1 MLEFSSSD
9 ASVNAARRTT
19 RYRFS
24 CRYPSRHVFIVFA
37 VLAAA
42 AESSLGAQNDSFSAG
57 NEASSIDARHKAWD
71 GLYFGASLGGVWAR
85 SSMRTTVAPSSAAD
99 SYFFAS
105 SVPVIDDAGRQRT
118 QPGGPMG
125 VLQTGYMFQQG
136 PWVAGLEADFGYL
149 GLSGH
154 STGSA
159 IYPCCAPTGFS
170 MSEGIRSNWLATVR
184 PRIGITHGHMLFF
197 LSGGAAVSEIRTGFA
212 FSDNNSEAAAS
223 GSASRT
229 AIGYAVG
236 GGIEAKLAGR
246 WSIKADYLLV
256 NLGTLSGTSA
266 NLVSSYG
273 PSPENRFQYS
283 ADLRANLA
291 RLGVNYRFH

>member
-1 MLEFSSSD
+1 MLKFCSSD
-9 ASVNAARRTT
+9 AAVNAARRPT
-19 RYRFS
+19 RHRFS
-24 CRYPSRHVFIVFA
+24 CLYSTARPFIVLVVFA
-37 VLAAA
+37 AAGESTLAAQSD
-42 AESSLGAQNDSFSAG
+42 SSSAG
-57 NEASSIDARHKAWD
+57 NEAPSTDVGHEVWN
-71 GLYFGASLGGVWAR
+71 GFYLGASLGGVWAR
-85 SSMRTTVAPSSAAD
+85 SSLRTTVAPSSAAD

-105 SVPVIDDAGRQRT
+105 SIPIIDDAGRQRT

-125 VLQTGYMFQQG
+125 VLQTGYMFQRG

-170 MSEGIRSNWLATVR
+170 MSQGIRSNWLATVR
-184 PRIGITHGHMLFF
+184 PRIGITHAHMLFF
-197 LSGGAAVSEIRTGFA
+197 LSGGVAVSDIRTGFA
-212 FSDNNSEAAAS
+212 FTDNNSEAAAS

-229 AIGYAVG
+229 ATGYAVG

-256 NLGTLSGTSA
+256 NLGTLSGTST
-266 NLVSSYG
+266 NLVSSFG